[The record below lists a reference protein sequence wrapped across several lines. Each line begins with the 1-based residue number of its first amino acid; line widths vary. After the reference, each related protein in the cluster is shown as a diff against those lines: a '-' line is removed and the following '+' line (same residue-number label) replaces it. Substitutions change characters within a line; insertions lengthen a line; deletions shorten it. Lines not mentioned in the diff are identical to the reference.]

1 MAHIP
6 LMERK
11 LININNIM
19 NNIIENNDGVK
30 RKVRARLIIDG
41 EPDAR
46 SWWIRL

>member
-6 LMERK
+6 LMERE

-30 RKVRARLIIDG
+30 RKVRVYDSARRSLIDILLY
-41 EPDAR
+41 A
-46 SWWIRL
+46 

>member
-30 RKVRARLIIDG
+30 RKVRVYDFG
-41 EPDAR
+41 EKVAKE
-46 SWWIRL
+46 